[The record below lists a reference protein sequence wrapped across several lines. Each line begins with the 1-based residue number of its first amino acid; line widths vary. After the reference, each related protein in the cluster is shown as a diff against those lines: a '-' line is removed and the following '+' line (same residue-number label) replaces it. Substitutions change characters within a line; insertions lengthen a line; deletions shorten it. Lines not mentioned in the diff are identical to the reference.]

1 MKRSFHPRKTVIL
14 SEPVHK
20 QLNMYALVASAAGVG
35 MLAAAQPSEAKVVY
49 TKAHAI
55 IGYGGVWTYRLDLNH
70 DGISDFYFY
79 DPFGSDGVALFV
91 KSGADGRSIQSTSMG
106 FAAALPAGVRIGPK
120 RASRKTPKGGDDMA
134 FYTCRGF
141 PTGCFGGGPW
151 HNVHNR
157 YLGLKFLIHGKP
169 HYGWA
174 RLNLNVNGMKL
185 SATLT
190 GYAYETIP
198 NKAIITGKTKGP
210 DEEPAANETPDA
222 SVTAPT
228 HAPATLGALALGA
241 PGLSIWR
248 RVELAD
254 APR

>member
-1 MKRSFHPRKTVIL
+1 MAGCGRI
-14 SEPVHK
+14 
-20 QLNMYALVASAAGVG
+20 AS
-35 MLAAAQPSEAKVVY
+35 
-49 TKAHAI
+49 
-55 IGYGGVWTYRLDLNH
+55 
-70 DGISDFYFY
+70 ISIMTE
-79 DPFGSDGVALFV
+79 SAT
-91 KSGADGRSIQSTSMG
+91 STSMTLLVVMAWPCSSNPARTD
-106 FAAALPAGVRIGPK
+106 AAFNQHQWGLPLPCLPACALGPK

-134 FYTCRGF
+134 FYSCRGF